1 MLDLDELEARI
12 AEGEKRNFFV
22 APLVKQLIAELRE
35 RREQVDG
42 YRMMIDGL
50 ENAAHEERA
59 AVVAWLRAE
68 CGSPGHEDR
77 FCAYCNVRRNIAA
90 DIERGEHRRE
100 EKP

>member
-1 MLDLDELEARI
+1 MSQISEDAVRLALAT
-12 AEGEKRNFFV
+12 V
-22 APLVKQLIAELRE
+22 
-35 RREQVDG
+35 REQ
-42 YRMMIDGL
+42 L
-50 ENAAHEERA
+50 AAEVTEAIEKAVREERA

>member
-1 MLDLDELEARI
+1 VSQISEDAVRLALAT
-12 AEGEKRNFFV
+12 V
-22 APLVKQLIAELRE
+22 
-35 RREQVDG
+35 REQLTEEITEAIEQAV
-42 YRMMIDGL
+42 R
-50 ENAAHEERA
+50 EERA

-100 EKP
+100 EDP

>member
-1 MLDLDELEARI
+1 MSQISEDAVRLALAT
-12 AEGEKRNFFV
+12 V
-22 APLVKQLIAELRE
+22 
-35 RREQVDG
+35 REQLTEEITEAIEQAV
-42 YRMMIDGL
+42 R
-50 ENAAHEERA
+50 EERA

-100 EKP
+100 EDP